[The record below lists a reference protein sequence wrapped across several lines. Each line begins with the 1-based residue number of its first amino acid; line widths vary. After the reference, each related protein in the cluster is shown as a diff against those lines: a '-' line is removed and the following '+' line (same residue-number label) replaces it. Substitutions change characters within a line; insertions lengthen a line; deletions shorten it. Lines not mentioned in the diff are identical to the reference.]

1 MAGRT
6 AIRTLAALVYTID
19 DELLSSLRAQA
30 ESRSQDRLQ
39 SGTYLT
45 HLAWLDW
52 KSTANRL
59 AEWVADH
66 PDAPVYR
73 EYCDNPRYALD
84 TSTRKAVARLL
95 ADRWQDKRGIR
106 PQVRVVDTAEDT
118 P

>member
-6 AIRTLAALVYTID
+6 AIRALASLVYTID
-19 DELLSSLRAQA
+19 DDILSSLRNQS
-30 ESRSQDRLQ
+30 EERSQARLA
-39 SGTYLT
+39 SGTYVT

-52 KSTANRL
+52 KSTACRL
-59 AEWVADH
+59 AEWIAQH

-73 EYCDNPRYALD
+73 EHADNPRFALD

-106 PQVRVVDTAEDT
+106 PQVRLVDTTSDT